1 MTTVRRWKVRN
12 KFIGTLTCGGFK
24 PYGNTRIGLRPTFD
38 WAAKKVLS
46 QYRIQVE
53 NLGILWPKFVP
64 SCTYYISV
72 SIYIYMYIY
81 YNDGFFGGHMGGLC
95 FFLGGDELKCCCPHL
110 EYILGCGLP
119 LPARSKSWSLKMLAS
134 WVGQLPVTARW
145 SALPYGNMMGRQT
158 CAVDRFVKGP
168 QEIFSGKLR

>member
-12 KFIGTLTCGGFK
+12 KFIGTLLGGFK

-38 WAAKKVLS
+38 WAAKKSCLNTEFKWKTWVFFGL
-46 QYRIQVE
+46 
-53 NLGILWPKFVP
+53 NLYHHVP
-64 SCTYYISV
+64 TISLYLYIYIC
-72 SIYIYMYIY
+72 IYIYIMMGFLGGIW
-81 YNDGFFGGHMGGLC
+81 GTVFFG
-95 FFLGGDELKCCCPHL
+95 GGDELKCCCPRL